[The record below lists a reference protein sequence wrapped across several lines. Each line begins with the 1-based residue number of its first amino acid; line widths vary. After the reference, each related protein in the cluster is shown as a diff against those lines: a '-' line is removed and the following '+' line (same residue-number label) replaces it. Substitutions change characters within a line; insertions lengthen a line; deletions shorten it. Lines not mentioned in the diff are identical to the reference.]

1 MVTSVLLMILAA
13 AWAAF
18 LIPPL
23 IRRARNGQFG
33 TRRRTRWSMG
43 SPMRSGHP
51 RLAERGAVAAPV
63 VALRPNVVL
72 PPRVYASQ
80 MGPNS
85 ARGMPRTSIDARR
98 RRRRILVT
106 LIFSALATFVFAVYF
121 GGFALVV
128 HLLIDALLLGYAMML
143 VQHQRTRE
151 ERLNPIDV
159 DGQQGQSWD
168 VASGG

>member
-1 MVTSVLLMILAA
+1 MILAA

-18 LIPPL
+18 LLPPL
-23 IRRARNGQFG
+23 IRKARNGQFG
-33 TRRRTRWSMG
+33 ARGQSRHLGLGVSL
-43 SPMRSGHP
+43 RSVHP
-51 RLAERGAVAAPV
+51 RLSERGAMAAPV
-63 VALRPNVVL
+63 VALRPNIAL

-80 MGPNS
+80 MDSNS
-85 ARGMPRTSIDARR
+85 TRGIPRTSIDARR

-106 LIFSALATFVFAVYF
+106 LIAGALASFVLAVYV

-151 ERLNPIDV
+151 QRLNPIDT
-159 DGQQGQSWD
+159 DAPQTHSWD
-168 VASGG
+168 MASDGRR